1 MTVVNAFQPEE
12 VSSRKPHDG
21 TTSIYIVLDETGSMS
36 RHQAVTIS
44 SFNEY
49 IQTQQAGTEECR
61 VSLVTFSSKDNYF
74 GGALRSMSVKA
85 AVPMMDLDNKM
96 QTARESG
103 GSIRKVFIEE
113 PVASVPALSTSN
125 YRPSG
130 GTNLYDAIGETITTI
145 DAQLADKETVPNIL
159 VVIFTD
165 GEENA
170 SREYNL
176 ESIRSLIKAREEL
189 GWTFV
194 YMGAN
199 QDAWQVGASFGLAK
213 GQTMTYSMDALDSSV
228 KCLAESTMSYRSAR
242 TEVYA
247 ASLSSGDLAADGLV
261 GASAVSRNFFNN
273 EESK

>member
-61 VSLVTFSSKDNYF
+61 VSLVTFSSKENF
-74 GGALRSMSVKA
+74 FSAPMGAMAMRA
-85 AVPMMDLDNKM
+85 AVPMMNLDNKM
-96 QTARESG
+96 QVARESG
-103 GSIRKVFIEE
+103 SNIRKVFIEE
-113 PVASVPALSTSN
+113 PVASVPALTVGN

-145 DAQLADKETVPNIL
+145 DAQLADKATVPNIL

-165 GEENA
+165 GEENS

-176 ESIRSLIKAREEL
+176 DSIRTMIKDREEQ

-228 KCLAESTMSYRSAR
+228 RTLAESTISYRSAR
-242 TEVYA
+242 TEAYA
-247 ASLSSGDLAADGLV
+247 ASLCSGSLDSDSLV
-261 GASAVSRNFFNN
+261 GSAAVSRDFFNN